1 MEEFLRII
9 GFDWQLIHDAVLMG
23 INIFILFF
31 FLSYFLF
38 NPVQD
43 FLEKRRQRIAGQLAE
58 AADNQKAAKA
68 LKEEYEN
75 RLKEIQ
81 TEADGI
87 LAEARRKAKIKEA
100 DILAEAR
107 NEAARIVE
115 RANRQAELERQKAR
129 DEMKR
134 EMISVA
140 SLMAGKLVTA
150 SIDPAMQDR
159 LFDETLKEIGENTWL
174 Q

>member
-87 LAEARRKAKIKEA
+87 LADARRKAKIKEA

-115 RANRQAELERQKAR
+115 RANRQQ
-129 DEMKR
+129 
-134 EMISVA
+134 S
-140 SLMAGKLVTA
+140 
-150 SIDPAMQDR
+150 
-159 LFDETLKEIGENTWL
+159 
-174 Q
+174 

>member
-58 AADNQKAAKA
+58 AADNQKVAKA

-87 LAEARRKAKIKEA
+87 LAEARRQAKIKEA

>member
-1 MEEFLRII
+1 M
-9 GFDWQLIHDAVLMG
+9 
-23 INIFILFF
+23 
-31 FLSYFLF
+31 
-38 NPVQD
+38 
-43 FLEKRRQRIAGQLAE
+43 
-58 AADNQKAAKA
+58 
-68 LKEEYEN
+68 
-75 RLKEIQ
+75 
-81 TEADGI
+81 EADGI

>member
-1 MEEFLRII
+1 M
-9 GFDWQLIHDAVLMG
+9 
-23 INIFILFF
+23 
-31 FLSYFLF
+31 
-38 NPVQD
+38 
-43 FLEKRRQRIAGQLAE
+43 
-58 AADNQKAAKA
+58 
-68 LKEEYEN
+68 
-75 RLKEIQ
+75 
-81 TEADGI
+81 
-87 LAEARRKAKIKEA
+87 
-100 DILAEAR
+100 
-107 NEAARIVE
+107 E